1 MKQVAGSLVSGQF
14 VKLPVYL
21 AGEHRGEAFQGP
33 VLVELNP
40 DVPGNVLLQHP
51 GGTYECSATDEL
63 DVLPRPTIAAVRSVS
78 GGLGRVALLVCC
90 CDSLVAAGWPALARE
105 QFVEVASQGGLEHL
119 LRTIH
124 EVFDAA
130 A

>member
-1 MKQVAGSLVSGQF
+1 MVSGQF

-51 GGTYECSATDEL
+51 GGTYECQADDEL
-63 DVLPRPTIAAVRSVS
+63 DVLPRPTIAPLRSAS
-78 GGLGRVALLVCC
+78 STLGRTPLQLLVQCS
-90 CDSLVAAGWPALARE
+90 DALVAAGWPVLARE
-105 QFVEVASQGGLEHL
+105 QFLEHASQGSLEHL